1 MVIEEHIHF
10 RVSAKFKMQVME
22 HVRKKK
28 TNLTDYCIT
37 ALRHE
42 MYGQTDEGMAC
53 SELDLM
59 EEYIAERRNQLSC
72 NNSSSST
79 SQKTPN
85 TVSQTVS
92 QSTSTTQTV
101 SQNSDVSQTVS
112 QNSDVSQTV
121 SQKEVDYKQINEL
134 DDVYDIPTAVALIRN
149 RRRYSFTES
158 ISYVELVADRCG
170 CTLKEFTKVL
180 DENDIHLK
188 WE

>member
-37 ALRHE
+37 SLRHE

-59 EEYIAERRNQLSC
+59 EEYIAERRTQLSC

-92 QSTSTTQTV
+92 QSTSAT
-101 SQNSDVSQTVS
+101 QTVS

-149 RRRYSFTES
+149 RQRYSFTES

-180 DENDIHLK
+180 DENDIPLK
-188 WE
+188 WEY